1 MTAVLLRKI
10 HSVVSCQ
17 LPSVIFTDYANRFA
31 EISAAEIYVHAFP
44 RWLGILLCVVLVSV
58 YSTVIVAFRAVKPDC
73 GRTIDNKQQ
82 TLPSLYCFWVYV
94 TGTISVG

>member
-1 MTAVLLRKI
+1 MTAVSLRKI

-17 LPSVIFTDYANRFA
+17 LPSVILTDYANRFA
-31 EISAAEIYVHAFP
+31 EISAAEIYVHVFP
-44 RWLGILLCVVLVSV
+44 RWLLLCVVLVSV
-58 YSTVIVAFRAVKPDC
+58 NSTVIVAFRAVKPDC